1 MTTTTLTESH
11 IDGYIRL
18 MRIGG
23 IASALFA
30 AFGIAH
36 GIHDVNP
43 DAGWL
48 TAGITGSVAAIG
60 LAIFWHAAIS
70 MVYRMVRTAWI
81 CATFALCLVVTAFG
95 VGASAQAIA
104 TMVAG
109 QPSLVAELST
119 QVDAHNRA
127 LAEAYKQ
134 ATGWRGVAEAATVLA
149 TGYDARAEMEAGGKH
164 GTGKGQGQKWSSY
177 KEFADGYR
185 SSAAALNALLDD
197 ATEIQAIGNTQ
208 MTRLRTAA
216 AHGDQE
222 AFLNASGDIASTI
235 TRLDAIDPKPI
246 VANMGVVS
254 ASAKGIDLTP
264 ETQDFKAKA
273 DKAFAGRQSVDGP
286 VVMPI
291 SLGEATRR
299 QMGATAMHAWILA
312 SVVDI
317 IPLGLLLLGFIGSR
331 EVWLHAQVVRR
342 KLTPEDRNEADRNK
356 VVNLTGRTPFINPT
370 AAE

>member
-1 MTTTTLTESH
+1 MTTTTITESH
-11 IDGYIRL
+11 IDGSIRM
-18 MRIGG
+18 MRLAG
-23 IASALFA
+23 ITSALFA

-48 TAGITGSVAAIG
+48 IAGVTGVFAAIA
-60 LAIFWHAAIS
+60 LAIFWHAAIN
-70 MVYRMVRTAWI
+70 MIHRMMRPAYI
-81 CATFALCLVVTAFG
+81 CGVFALCFVVTVLG

-109 QPSLVAELST
+109 RPSLIAELSN

-127 LAEAYKQ
+127 LAEAYRQ

-185 SSAAALNALLDD
+185 SGAAALTSLLDD
-197 ATEIQAIGNTQ
+197 AADIQAIGNSQ
-208 MTRLRTAA
+208 MMRLRTAA

-222 AFLNASGDIASTI
+222 AFLTASGDIASTI

-299 QMGATAMHAWILA
+299 QIAATAMHAWILA
-312 SVVDI
+312 SVIDVM
-317 IPLGLLLLGFIGSR
+317 PLVFLLLGFMGSR
-331 EVWLHAQVVRR
+331 EVWLHAPVVIHR
-342 KLTPEDRNEADRNK
+342 LTPEGRNEADRNK